1 MSLAWAFLFGLIYW
15 LIKKNL
21 KVAIILSLCV
31 LSHWI
36 LDLIVHYPDLPIYP
50 WNSSK
55 VGLKLWS
62 LPVLENCI
70 EAIMF
75 LAGLVIYL
83 RTTAAKN
90 KWGKYLPTLLIVLL
104 TAAYLGNIFGPVPT
118 DVKTL
123 AWGAQMMWV
132 FVLLAFW
139 ADHNRRPITMDP
151 VL

>member
-1 MSLAWAFLFGLIYW
+1 
-15 LIKKNL
+15 
-21 KVAIILSLCV
+21 
-31 LSHWI
+31 
-36 LDLIVHYPDLPIYP
+36 
-50 WNSSK
+50 

-75 LAGLVIYL
+75 LAGVVIYL
-83 RTTAAKN
+83 RTTAARN
-90 KWGKYLPTLLIVLL
+90 RWGKYLTVLLIILL
-104 TAAYLGNIFGPVPT
+104 VAAYLGNIFGPVPT